1 MAEAKKFGL
10 RGANKESNGYS
21 MDSKNN
27 NQK

>member
-10 RGANKESNGYS
+10 RGANKVSNRYS